1 MKTFSLNRLTL
12 PNLTKD
18 FVTKISNLQTLIFL
32 AVFRTLASQIGP
44 ILRRSCLLFERPDF
58 FLLGLP
64 SVGLG
69 KGYSI
74 LVGEARRK
82 RVTFIPLC
90 HSKTW
95 SNTKQLGTT
104 KLSISCRFS
113 IDYDSKNLTKV
124 WWKRLWEVLPSFF
137 PSLFLTITR
146 QSLCNGNFHLQNAR
160 SSVSFLRFGISN
172 LTNFKTLLAHF
183 ERPDFFSSA
192 SLRSASGMGRIFWWG
207 RRAEKGSVFFTL
219 PFKNLVE
226 SKTVWY
232 CKTLNFLSFFATQTW
247 PALLLFYCFHIVQLV

>member
-1 MKTFSLNRLTL
+1 MANPSYPRLSTAIPSYPKAIQKLDPGYPLKLGKIPSLN
-12 PNLTKD
+12 KD
-18 FVTKISNLQTLIFL
+18 FVTKIFNLQTLIFL

-82 RVTFIPLC
+82 RVTFFPLC

-124 WWKRLWEVLPSFF
+124 W
-137 PSLFLTITR
+137 
-146 QSLCNGNFHLQNAR
+146 
-160 SSVSFLRFGISN
+160 
-172 LTNFKTLLAHF
+172 
-183 ERPDFFSSA
+183 
-192 SLRSASGMGRIFWWG
+192 
-207 RRAEKGSVFFTL
+207 
-219 PFKNLVE
+219 
-226 SKTVWY
+226 
-232 CKTLNFLSFFATQTW
+232 
-247 PALLLFYCFHIVQLV
+247 